1 MNLQFEGSLFIVGGA
16 GAGFGR
22 AIAAA
27 LANEGADVIA
37 VSRTKAKLIQLKDE
51 CQGPGIVDILV
62 GDITTDEVQSLII
75 KQIGDRKLS
84 GVLVNAG
91 GPPAGGF
98 FDVGMED
105 WETAWRNVVKWKISF
120 IKKLIPSFLKQEYG
134 RIVFIESVSVKQQV
148 PNLILSNALRPAI
161 VGMAKTLSRE
171 VADKGIT
178 VNILAPGYHE
188 TAAMK
193 RLYTNTSKNLNISEE
208 EAKLIFEK
216 NLPIKPMGQPEEM
229 ASLALWLLSPLS
241 RYVTGQTFS
250 HDGGL
255 VEGLFG

>member
-1 MNLQFEGSLFIVGGA
+1 MDLKIKNSLFVVGGA
-16 GAGFGR
+16 GAGFGK
-22 AIAAA
+22 AIALA
-27 LANEGADVIA
+27 LAKEGANVIA
-37 VSRTKAKLIQLKDE
+37 VSRTLEKLIHIKKE
-51 CQGPGIVDILV
+51 YPHKIEIII
-62 GDITTDEVQSLII
+62 GDITNDNLQQEIV
-75 KQIGDRKLS
+75 KKIGNRKLS

-98 FDVGMED
+98 FDLEMDD
-105 WETAWRNVVKWKISF
+105 WETAWKNVVKWKISF
-120 IKKLIPSFLKQEYG
+120 VRKIIPILLKQEYG

-148 PNLILSNALRPAI
+148 PNLILSNAMRPAI

-178 VNILAPGYHE
+178 VNVLAPGYHE

-193 RLYTNTSKNLNISEE
+193 RLYKNTSKNLSISEE
-208 EAKLIFEK
+208 EAKQLFEK
-216 NLPIKPMGQPEEM
+216 DLPIKPMGQPEEM
-229 ASLALWLLSPLS
+229 ANLALWLLSPLS
-241 RYVTGQTFS
+241 RYVTGQTIS

>member
-1 MNLQFEGSLFIVGGA
+1 MDLQIKDKLFVVGGA

-22 AIAAA
+22 AIASA
-27 LANEGADVIA
+27 LAAEGANVIA
-37 VSRTKAKLIQLKDE
+37 VSRTLKKLEILKSEFANIEIID
-51 CQGPGIVDILV
+51 
-62 GDITTDEVQSLII
+62 GDITSNEIHESILNC
-75 KQIGDRKLS
+75 IGSRKLS

-98 FDVGMED
+98 FDFHDDD
-105 WETAWRNVVKWKISF
+105 WEKAWQTVVKWKISLVRRLLPLF
-120 IKKLIPSFLKQEYG
+120 IDQNYG

-148 PNLILSNALRPAI
+148 PNLILSNAMRPAV

-178 VNILAPGYHE
+178 INVLAPGYHE
-188 TAAMK
+188 TSAMK
-193 RLYTNTSKNLNISEE
+193 RLYANTAKNLKISEE

-216 NLPIKPMGQPEEM
+216 NLPVKPMGKPEEM

-241 RYVTGQTFS
+241 RYVTGQTIS

-255 VEGLFG
+255 IEGLFG

>member
-1 MNLQFEGSLFIVGGA
+1 MDLKIKNSLFVVGGA

-22 AIAAA
+22 AISIA
-27 LANEGADVIA
+27 LAAEGAKVIA
-37 VSRTKAKLIQLKDE
+37 VSRTAEKLHSLKAVYPDNIE
-51 CQGPGIVDILV
+51 ILSAN
-62 GDITTDEVQSLII
+62 ITDEIAQNEII
-75 KQIGDRKLS
+75 NIIGERRLS

-98 FDVGMED
+98 FDVEMDD
-105 WETAWRNVVKWKISF
+105 WENAWQNVVKWKISF
-120 IKKLIPSFLKQEYG
+120 IRKLMPHFIENQYG
-134 RIVFIESVSVKQQV
+134 RIVFIESVSVKQRV
-148 PNLILSNALRPAI
+148 PNLILSNAMRPAV

-193 RLYTNTSKNLNISEE
+193 RLYANTSKNMGITEA
-208 EAKLIFEK
+208 EAKQIFEK

-229 ASLALWLLSPLS
+229 ATLALWLLSPLS

>member
-1 MNLQFEGSLFIVGGA
+1 MELKILNKLFIVGGA

-22 AIAAA
+22 SIAYA
-27 LANEGADVIA
+27 LAEEGARVIA
-37 VSRTKAKLIQLKDE
+37 ISRTEEKLKSLKSEFPDKIK
-51 CQGPGIVDILV
+51 IVV
-62 GDITTDEVQSLII
+62 GDITSEEVQGEVVNMLGNN
-75 KQIGDRKLS
+75 QLS
-84 GVLVNAG
+84 GVLINAG

-98 FDVGMED
+98 FDINMDD
-105 WETAWRNVVKWKISF
+105 WETAWNTVVKWKISF
-120 IKKLIPSFLKQEYG
+120 TKKLIPLMEENNYG
-134 RIVFIESVSVKQQV
+134 RIVYIESVSVKQQV

-178 VNILAPGYHE
+178 LNILAPGYHE
-188 TAAMK
+188 TSAMK
-193 RLYTNTSKNLNISEE
+193 RLYKNTASNLNISEV
-208 EAKLIFEK
+208 EAKQVFEK
-216 NLPIKPMGQPEEM
+216 NLPIKPMGNPDEM

-241 RYVTGQTFS
+241 RYVTGQTIS

>member
-1 MNLQFEGSLFIVGGA
+1 MELNILNKLFIVGGA

-22 AIAAA
+22 SIA
-27 LANEGADVIA
+27 LALAEEGARVIA
-37 VSRTKAKLIQLKDE
+37 ISRTEEKLRSLQSEFPEKIK
-51 CQGPGIVDILV
+51 IVV
-62 GDITTDEVQSLII
+62 GDITSQEIQDEVINML
-75 KQIGDRKLS
+75 GNNELS
-84 GVLVNAG
+84 GVLINAG

-98 FDVGMED
+98 FDIDMDV
-105 WETAWRNVVKWKISF
+105 WETAWKNVVKWKISF
-120 IKKLIPSFLKQEYG
+120 TKKLIPIMEKNNYG
-134 RIVFIESVSVKQQV
+134 RIVYIESVSVKQQV

-178 VNILAPGYHE
+178 INILAPGYHE
-188 TAAMK
+188 TSAMK
-193 RLYTNTSKNLNISEE
+193 RLYKNTASNLNISED
-208 EAKLIFEK
+208 EAKQVFEK
-216 NLPIKPMGQPEEM
+216 NLPIKPMGNPDEM

-241 RYVTGQTFS
+241 RYVTGQTIS

>member
-1 MNLQFEGSLFIVGGA
+1 MDLQLKDSLFVVGGA

-27 LANEGADVIA
+27 LATEGANILA
-37 VSRTKAKLIQLKDE
+37 VSRTEEKLIKLKSDYPE
-51 CQGPGIVDILV
+51 NIDILA
-62 GDITTDEVQSLII
+62 GDITSNEVQNVILE
-75 KQIGDRKLS
+75 KIGNRKLA
-84 GVLVNAG
+84 GIVVNAG

-98 FDVGMED
+98 FDVSDDD
-105 WETAWRNVVKWKISF
+105 WENAWKTVVKWKISF
-120 IKKLIPSFLKQEYG
+120 VRKLLPFFIDQNYG

-148 PNLILSNALRPAI
+148 PNLILSNAMRPAV

-178 VNILAPGYHE
+178 VNVLAPGYHE
-188 TAAMK
+188 TSAMK
-193 RLYTNTSKNLNISEE
+193 RLYVNTAKNLNISQD
-208 EAKLIFEK
+208 EAKLVFEK
-216 NLPIKPMGQPEEM
+216 NLPIKPMGKPEEM
-229 ASLALWLLSPLS
+229 ASLAIWLLSPLS
-241 RYVTGQTFS
+241 RYVSGQTIS

>member
-1 MNLQFEGSLFIVGGA
+1 MNLKIEDKLFVVGGA

-22 AIAAA
+22 AIATA
-27 LANEGADVIA
+27 LAQEGAKVIA
-37 VSRTKAKLIQLKDE
+37 VSRTGGKLQSLRSEKPDS
-51 CQGPGIVDILV
+51 ILALT
-62 GDITTDEVQSLII
+62 GDITKVEVQGRILELI
-75 KQIGDRKLS
+75 GNDKLS

-98 FDVGMED
+98 FDLDMDD
-105 WETAWRNVVKWKISF
+105 WENAWKTVVRWKISF
-120 IKKLIPSFLKQEYG
+120 VKKLLPLFLKNNYG
-134 RIVFIESVSVKQQV
+134 RIVFVESVSVKQQV

-171 VADKGIT
+171 VAGKGI
-178 VNILAPGYHE
+178 NINVLAPGYHE
-188 TAAMK
+188 TSAMK
-193 RLYTNTSKNLNISEE
+193 RLYKNTAKNMNISEE

-216 NLPIKPMGQPEEM
+216 NLPVKPMGRPEEM

-241 RYVTGQTFS
+241 RYVTGQTIS

>member
-1 MNLQFEGSLFIVGGA
+1 MNLQLEEGLFIVGGA

-27 LANEGADVIA
+27 LSQEGANVIA
-37 VSRTKAKLIQLKDE
+37 VSRTKEKLEQLKSE
-51 CQGPGIVDILV
+51 CRNTKSIEIIE
-62 GDITTDEVQSLII
+62 GDITTDEIQSLII
-75 KQIGDRKLS
+75 EKVGGRKLS
-84 GVLVNAG
+84 GILVNAG

-98 FDVGMED
+98 FDVDMGQ
-105 WETAWRNVVKWKISF
+105 WETAWNNVVKWKISF
-120 IKKLIPSFLKQEYG
+120 IRKLIPLFIKQEYG

-171 VADKGIT
+171 IADKGIT

-241 RYVTGQTFS
+241 RYVTGQTTS

>member
-1 MNLQFEGSLFIVGGA
+1 MDFKISDKLFIVGGA

-22 AIAAA
+22 SIAYA
-27 LANEGADVIA
+27 LADEGAKVIA
-37 VSRTKAKLIQLKDE
+37 ISRTEEKLKSLQSEFPEKIK
-51 CQGPGIVDILV
+51 IIV
-62 GDITTDEVQSLII
+62 GDITSEDIQNEII
-75 KQIGDRKLS
+75 NMLDNNELS
-84 GVLVNAG
+84 GVLINSG

-98 FDVGMED
+98 FDIDMD
-105 WETAWRNVVKWKISF
+105 KWEAAWNSVVKWKISF
-120 IKKLIPSFLKQEYG
+120 TKKLLPLMEKNNYG
-134 RIVFIESVSVKQQV
+134 RIVYIESVSVKQQV

-178 VNILAPGYHE
+178 LNVLAPGYHE
-188 TAAMK
+188 TSAMK
-193 RLYTNTSKNLNISEE
+193 RLYKNTASKLKITED
-208 EAKLIFEK
+208 EAKKIFEK
-216 NLPIKPMGQPEEM
+216 NLPVKPMGQPDEM

-241 RYVTGQTFS
+241 RYVTGQTIS

>member
-1 MNLQFEGSLFIVGGA
+1 MDLKIKNSLFVVGGA
-16 GAGFGR
+16 GAGFGK
-22 AIAAA
+22 AIALA
-27 LANEGADVIA
+27 LAKEGANVIA
-37 VSRTKAKLIQLKDE
+37 VNRTQEKLVQLKE
-51 CQGPGIVDILV
+51 EQPQNIEIIS
-62 GDITTDEVQSLII
+62 GDITNDNLQYAII
-75 KQIGDRKLS
+75 QKIGDRKLS

-98 FDVGMED
+98 FDVSMDD
-105 WETAWRNVVKWKISF
+105 WETAWNNVVKWKISF
-120 IKKLIPSFLKQEYG
+120 VRKIIPLFLKQEYG

-148 PNLILSNALRPAI
+148 PNLILSNAMRPAI

-178 VNILAPGYHE
+178 VNVLAPGYHE

-193 RLYTNTSKNLNISEE
+193 RLYKNTSNKLSISEI
-208 EAKLIFEK
+208 EAKQLFEK
-216 NLPIKPMGQPEEM
+216 DLPIKPMGKPEEM
-229 ASLALWLLSPLS
+229 ANLALWLLSPLS
-241 RYVTGQTFS
+241 RYVSGQTIS

>member
-1 MNLQFEGSLFIVGGA
+1 MNLQLKGELFIVGGA

-27 LANEGADVIA
+27 LANEGANVVA
-37 VSRTKAKLIQLKDE
+37 VSRTEEKLLDLKSE
-51 CQGPGIVDILV
+51 CQASGNIEILT
-62 GDITTDEVQSLII
+62 GDITSEEVQLMII
-75 KQIGDRKLS
+75 QKIGDRKLS
-84 GVLVNAG
+84 GILVNAG

-98 FDVGMED
+98 FDMD
-105 WETAWRNVVKWKISF
+105 MDKWETAWKNVVKWKISF
-120 IKKLIPSFLKQEYG
+120 IKKLMPLLLKYEYG

-148 PNLILSNALRPAI
+148 PNLILSNALRPAV

-178 VNILAPGYHE
+178 VNVLAPGYHE

-193 RLYTNTSKNLNISEE
+193 RLYTNTSKNLDITEE

-241 RYVTGQTFS
+241 RYVTGQTIS

>member
-1 MNLQFEGSLFIVGGA
+1 MNLQLKDSLFIVGGA

-22 AIAAA
+22 AIATA
-27 LANEGADVIA
+27 LAAEGANVIA
-37 VSRTKAKLIQLKDE
+37 VSRTEEKLINLKSE
-51 CQGPGIVDILV
+51 HSENIEIIC
-62 GDITTDEVQSLII
+62 GDITTLNLQQTII
-75 KQIGDRKLS
+75 QKIGDRKLS
-84 GVLVNAG
+84 GVLINAG

-98 FDVGMED
+98 FDVSMDD
-105 WETAWRNVVKWKISF
+105 WETAWNNVVKWKISF
-120 IKKLIPSFLKQEYG
+120 VAKLIPLFMKQEYG
-134 RIVFIESVSVKQQV
+134 RIVFIESVSVKQQI

-178 VNILAPGYHE
+178 VNVLAPGYHE

-193 RLYTNTSKNLNISEE
+193 RLYANTSKNLNISMED
-208 EAKLIFEK
+208 AKLIFEK

-241 RYVTGQTFS
+241 RYVTGQTLS